1 MKEKSLQYFCYLAPI
16 PVISWSSPTF
26 SDQMCNSKQMK
37 MLMKNMKPPLEL
49 FLNVILFF
57 QKQSDPSVWK
67 QNVMRQLDVMCLFI
81 CNKVL
86 LYFHMEKLIFT
97 EVYTTTAFYQKYLN
111 AVMYQ
116 WNGHTL
122 YPFNQS
128 CENKILA
135 K

>member
-1 MKEKSLQYFCYLAPI
+1 MHFSTLRMVKYRPYILYNRWKNKSLQYFCYLAPI
-16 PVISWSSPTF
+16 SVISWSSPTF

-49 FLNVILFF
+49 FL
-57 QKQSDPSVWK
+57 
-67 QNVMRQLDVMCLFI
+67 MRQLDVTCLFI
-81 CNKVL
+81 CNKAL
-86 LYFHMEKLIFT
+86 LYFHVEKLIFT
-97 EVYTTTAFYQKYLN
+97 EVYTTTAVYQKYLN
-111 AVMYQ
+111 TVTYQ
-116 WNGHTL
+116 WNEHTL